1 MAWMAAI
8 SAGAGLASSLF
19 GGSSKRAAQIEQA
32 GQQDAAQIRA
42 EGNQRAQAKF
52 QNTFQNLMISSAN
65 KRTEEIFGKKIDQY
79 KQQQYYFSEAASVA
93 YQANQTRL
101 NEIYK
106 SAKFGRLKD
115 EKALSASMGSWNA
128 ADEGNR
134 GRSYKLAS
142 QKANLAKFGIA
153 SSELTESLVSAR
165 VASQAA
171 DKNVAR
177 QLKQSEFQA
186 YQQIAIPPTLQNNLP
201 TPEFGP
207 MAQLQL
213 PSSNRGLSIASAALG
228 AVSNFASNAPP
239 GTFGNM
245 FGGGGSSAGAN
256 PFAGVPSNYDLGV
269 NMKFSGN
276 IPFNP

>member
-8 SAGAGLASSLF
+8 SAGAGLASSLL
-19 GGSSKRAAQIEQA
+19 GGSAKRAAQIEQA
-32 GQQDAAQIRA
+32 GQQYAAQIRA

-52 QNTFQNLMISSAN
+52 QNTFQNLMISAAN
-65 KRTEEIFGKKIDQY
+65 KRTEEIFGKQIDLY
-79 KQQQYYFSEAASVA
+79 KQQQYYFSEAASIA

-115 EKALSASMGSWNA
+115 EKALAASIGSWNV

-142 QKANLAKFGIA
+142 QKTNLAKFGIA

-213 PSSNRGLSIASAALG
+213 PSSNRGLSIASAAIG
-228 AVSNFASNAPP
+228 AVGNFAANAPP
-239 GTFGNM
+239 GTFGNI
-245 FGGGGSSAGAN
+245 FGGGGSPAPAAPGDYSASF
-256 PFAGVPSNYDLGV
+256 PTFR
-269 NMKFSGN
+269 GN
-276 IPFNP
+276 LFG

>member
-19 GGSSKRAAQIEQA
+19 GGSSRRAAEIDQA
-32 GQQDAAQIRA
+32 GRQYAAQIRA

-52 QNTFQNLMISSAN
+52 QNTFQNLMISAAN
-65 KRTEEIFGKKIDQY
+65 ERTKEIFGKRLDQY
-79 KQQQYYFSEAASVA
+79 KQGQFYRSEAASIA
-93 YQANQTRL
+93 FAANQTRL

-106 SAKFGRLKD
+106 AAKFGRLKD
-115 EKALSASMGSWNA
+115 EKALAASIGSWNA

-134 GRSYKLAS
+134 GRSFNLAK
-142 QKANLAKFGIA
+142 QKQNLAKFGIA
-153 SSELTESLVSAR
+153 SSELTESLTSAR
-165 VASQAA
+165 IASQAA

-177 QLKQSEFQA
+177 QLKEAEFRA
-186 YQQIAIPPTLQNNLP
+186 YSQIAIPPTLQTNLP
-201 TPEFGP
+201 SPEFGP

-213 PSSNRGLSIASAALG
+213 PSSNSGLSIASAALG
-228 AVSNFASNAPP
+228 AVSNFAANAPP

-245 FGGGGSSAGAN
+245 FGGGGSPAGAN
-256 PFAGVPSNYDLGV
+256 PYAGVPSNYDLGV

>member
-8 SAGAGLASSLF
+8 SAGAGLASSLL
-19 GGSSKRAAQIEQA
+19 GSSAKRAAQIEQA
-32 GQQDAAQIRA
+32 GQQYAAQIRA

-52 QNTFQNLMISSAN
+52 QNTFQNLMISAAN
-65 KRTEEIFGKKIDQY
+65 KRTEEIFGKQIDLY
-79 KQQQYYFSEAASVA
+79 KQQQYYFSEAASIA

-115 EKALSASMGSWNA
+115 EKALAASIGSWNA

-165 VASQAA
+165 IASQAA
-171 DKNVAR
+171 DKNIAR

-228 AVSNFASNAPP
+228 AVSNFAANAPP
-239 GTFGNM
+239 GTFSNF
-245 FGGGGSSAGAN
+245 FGGGGGSPAPKPPGLNLEGISQYMN
-256 PFAGVPSNYDLGV
+256 
-269 NMKFSGN
+269 
-276 IPFNP
+276 